1 MEQSLSYSSQLKQQ
15 IIISD
20 IKSKCCASAE
30 LSALILMNGE
40 SNFRLKDKNLIRRI
54 NGLASK
60 TRSLGIEKRVYFYRN
75 KKNSTF
81 YGVEVYHGN
90 SAVYNEEQSKFCCSN
105 SFLRGCFL
113 YSGYIASPD
122 KPARAEIAFKNSL
135 AAEICK
141 KQLYQCGIP
150 YNVTKRN
157 DREIVYIKSTNGI
170 SDFLAHIGA
179 VGAMLEFENRNIIK
193 KGNSDAN
200 RMMNCDN
207 ANLDKSVAA
216 AARQTA
222 LLSAFIKTATFETLP
237 EQLKEIAILRV
248 ENESLSLKE
257 LGMLLVPVLSKSG
270 VAHRLKKLEEMAGH
284 ANINQ

>member
-1 MEQSLSYSSQLKQQ
+1 MQQNSSYSSQLKQQ
-15 IIISD
+15 LIVSD
-20 IKSKCCASAE
+20 IKSKCCAAAE
-30 LSALILMNGE
+30 LSAFLLMHGE
-40 SNFRLKDKNLIRRI
+40 NNFRLKDKNLVRRI

-60 TRSLGIEKRVYFYRN
+60 AKSIGFEKRVYFCKN
-75 KKNSTF
+75 KKTGIC
-81 YGVEVYHGN
+81 YGVEIYRGN
-90 SAVYNEEQSKFCCSN
+90 SVGYNEEQSKFCCSN

-122 KPARAEIAFKNSL
+122 KPARAEIAFKNNL

-157 DREIVYIKSTNGI
+157 DREVVYIKSINGV

-222 LLSAFIKTATFETLP
+222 LLSSFMKTATFETLP
-237 EQLKEIAILRV
+237 EQIKEIAILRV

-284 ANINQ
+284 INVNQ